1 MKKIKMITN
10 EVLTF
15 AEGCNLYLDDCRKR
29 NLREATINHYRQSY
43 AQFYKFINKDM
54 PVNEF
59 DEKLYSEF
67 VIYLKRKLNKDVSI
81 NSYLRDLITTLHFL
95 MREGYVEEFK
105 MQSIKVDKDNVSTYT
120 ENELQKLLQ
129 KPNLKKCKYIEYQ
142 SWVITNFL
150 FTTGARQRSMMNI
163 KINDIDFDNNVVKLS
178 VTKNRK
184 ALIVPISIKMA
195 DILKEFLKHRN
206 AKNNSDWLFCNVFG
220 EKLVKSTCYN
230 MLCQYNRGRG
240 VETTGIHRYRHTFA
254 KQWILNGGN
263 VVVLSQILGHSNL
276 SITQNYINLLVSD
289 VSKQVEEINLLDKF
303 TGKKHIKM

>member
-1 MKKIKMITN
+1 MTTN
-10 EVLTF
+10 GTLTF

-29 NLREATINHYRQSY
+29 NLRDATINHYRQSY
-43 AQFYKFINKDM
+43 TQFYKFINKDM

-67 VIYLKRKLNKDVSI
+67 VIYLKRKLDKDISI

-129 KPNLKKCKYIEYQ
+129 KPNLKKCKFIEYQ

-195 DILKEFLKHRN
+195 DILKEYLKHRN